1 MSLSRVADMKNLL
14 TQLEEEYKKFEEKG
28 NQVAGTRARKILQDI
43 KTMAQELRL
52 EIQEAKH
59 KKEEEGA

>member
-1 MSLSRVADMKNLL
+1 MKNLL